1 MSISSLAE
9 KIQHLQ
15 ELKALKKELA
25 DQVSENNKAI
35 EAAEKDMI
43 ADMLD
48 MAETAGLEDPSNFT
62 VDVGGRRYGL
72 IIKQYCSIRKDA
84 RDQAFAAL
92 RELGLGDLIVEKVD
106 DRTLTKAL
114 EELRDEDGNLPEE
127 YDAIPMSV
135 YNKTTISDRKVSK

>member
-1 MSISSLAE
+1 MSTSSLAE
-9 KIQHLQ
+9 KIQRLQ
-15 ELKALKKELA
+15 ELKDIKKELA
-25 DQVSENNKAI
+25 EQTTANNKEI
-35 EAAEKDMI
+35 EAAEKEMI

-48 MAETAGLEDPSNFT
+48 MAESAGLDDPSGFT

-72 IIKQYCSIRKDA
+72 IIKQYCSIRKDM
-84 RDQAFAAL
+84 RDQAFTAL

-114 EELRDEDGNLPEE
+114 DELRDAEGFLPDE

-135 YNKTTISDRKVSK
+135 YSKTTISDRKVAR

>member
-15 ELKALKKELA
+15 TLKDRKKELA
-25 DQVSENNKAI
+25 DLVSENNKLI
-35 EAAEKDMI
+35 EAAERDMI

-72 IIKQYCSIRKDA
+72 IIKSYCSIRKDM

-114 EELRDEDGNLPEE
+114 DELRDEDGFLPDE
-127 YDAIPMSV
+127 YSAIPMSE
-135 YNKTTISDRKVSK
+135 YKKTTISDRKVAK